1 MQRVNRREMSSVEP
15 AQRCNGRGP
24 RAAQCWRRP
33 LRQVEL
39 AGGGLGVL
47 ELQPIEILR
56 FTQGRL
62 PGAICL
68 VILRILGEDC
78 LGARVQPQI
87 LHRLPQMLLESREL
101 GFAFLPAGGN
111 GGDRPG
117 HSGGREARRQVRRTA
132 LRTKDK
138 KIGHGGRL
146 RRQRQPVK
154 SGYLPDSLV
163 TGSGYHAGSKLRDGG
178 AQ

>member
-1 MQRVNRREMSSVEP
+1 MDGRSPDRHCSLEASMQRVNRREMPSVEP
-15 AQRCNGRGP
+15 AQRRNGRGP

-68 VILRILGEDC
+68 VILRILGEDR

-111 GGDRPG
+111 GSDRPG
-117 HSGGREARRQVRRTA
+117 HSGGREARRQVTA
-132 LRTKDK
+132 
-138 KIGHGGRL
+138 HGAEDR
-146 RRQRQPVK
+146 
-154 SGYLPDSLV
+154 
-163 TGSGYHAGSKLRDGG
+163 GSSRSDMAAD
-178 AQ
+178 